1 MKALKADYT
10 AMRAMIY
17 GDYMSFEDLLN
28 ELRSLENEINSL

>member
-1 MKALKADYT
+1 
-10 AMRAMIY
+10 MRAMIY